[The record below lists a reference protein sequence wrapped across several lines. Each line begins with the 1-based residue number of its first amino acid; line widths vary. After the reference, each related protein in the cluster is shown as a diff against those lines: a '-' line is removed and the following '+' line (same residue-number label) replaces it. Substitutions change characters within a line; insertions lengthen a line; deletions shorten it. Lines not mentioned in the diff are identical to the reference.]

1 MVIPK
6 SVILMAAPEGFSA
19 EYLPLG
25 HLRSLGRGRF
35 PQPTRSPQV
44 FPLARS
50 TPEPAPRHAWPK
62 NSRSIPDSPLELDP
76 YVRSARRKREETRL
90 VSSERNARHGPSR
103 LVRKAT
109 GTLTSRR
116 PICSG
121 SRLSITCPL
130 YLPKNLI
137 LILNLR
143 TRVLISEHRN
153 RSTVLPCIRIQKVDN
168 WSHFGKV

>member
-1 MVIPK
+1 HGIRDIDGPRRREFFSRIPPIGSLTFPRTRMVP
-6 SVILMAAPEGFSA
+6 AADSIT
-19 EYLPLG
+19 
-25 HLRSLGRGRF
+25 
-35 PQPTRSPQV
+35 TR

-50 TPEPAPRHAWPK
+50 TPEPSPPHAWPK

-143 TRVLISEHRN
+143 TR
-153 RSTVLPCIRIQKVDN
+153 
-168 WSHFGKV
+168 